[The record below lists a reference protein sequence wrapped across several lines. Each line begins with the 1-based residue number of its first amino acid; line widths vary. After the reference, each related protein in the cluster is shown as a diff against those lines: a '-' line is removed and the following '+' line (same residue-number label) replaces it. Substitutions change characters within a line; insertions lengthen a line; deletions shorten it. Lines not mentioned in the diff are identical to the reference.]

1 MLRRK
6 PPETHVSHCP
16 LCDEKTIHFRFA
28 DGTWTLRIT
37 VMPDEHF
44 YLTHLCANCGKWEF
58 TRLTHPDIVDLYA
71 KGVRVD
77 DLSLVDPGL
86 ERDTMPPVGPAEND
100 HIRWLGTEASSGVAQ
115 GVMLAAVIRILGRP
129 EHPAGG
135 AL

>member
-44 YLTHLCANCGKWEF
+44 YLTHLCANCNKWEF

-77 DLSLVDPGL
+77 DLSLVDPS
-86 ERDTMPPVGPAEND
+86 VCAESITRATT
-100 HIRWLGTEASSGVAQ
+100 HEQAHMYWLAYVAHPSVLSGVI
-115 GVMLAAVIRILGRP
+115 GAAVDKMLEGTQ
-129 EHPAGG
+129 
-135 AL
+135 

>member
-44 YLTHLCANCGKWEF
+44 YLTHLCANCNKWEF
-58 TRLTHPDIVDLYA
+58 TRLSHPDIVDLYA

-77 DLSLVDPGL
+77 DLSLVDPAIC
-86 ERDTMPPVGPAEND
+86 RHSIDTPTADVLFHMY
-100 HIRWLGTEASSGVAQ
+100 WLANHADSTTVQ
-115 GVMLAAVIRILGRP
+115 TVILCAVDRILGRP

-135 AL
+135 EL